1 MVFRARRGVR
11 ILLAALAVGAV
22 CVVGAAGAFYFLFV
36 RDLPTLET
44 IEDYRPAVVTE
55 VFDRNGRLIA
65 EFAVERRRPVAI
77 EEIPEIT
84 RLAFVASEDGA
95 FFEHKGLDYMSILR
109 AAIAV
114 AKAGGER
121 VQGASTITQQMVKT
135 LLLTPEKTYTR
146 KIREAVLALRVERNL
161 NKDEILYLY
170 LNQIYLGNG
179 AYGIG
184 EAARTYFNK
193 TVQELTISES
203 ALLAGLPQR
212 PSQYSPFRNPELAE
226 TRRRYV
232 LGRMLD
238 DGMLT
243 EAQYEAELANPPEL
257 DGPDLDHFAKAAYFT
272 ELVRRYLYERVG
284 GDRVLRGGL
293 RVETSLDIEL
303 QTAAVDALR
312 SGLQA
317 HDRRQGYRGPL
328 RRVQRDEMETEI
340 AALGEANGLLLLPP
354 ELDPAAEDEA
364 AHQLA
369 APADR
374 ASTPHSDT
382 ENAAASPS
390 AELVLGRG
398 GDEEDEPLES
408 VAFDTPYEGV
418 VVALDIPEE
427 IARIALAP
435 DVEGLVRVADIAWAR
450 KPNPETRGRPVDRIA
465 EVFAVGDVARFVRV
479 PDHQDATIDPDEETQ
494 DPEEPVA
501 ATPPRL
507 VLHQEPF
514 VQGSLLSI
522 ENRSGDILSL
532 VGGYDYESSEFDRVT
547 QAQRQ
552 PGSAFKPFIYGAAV
566 SKGYTPVTELIDR
579 PNVYQ
584 DPISGWKYKPRNYG
598 RKFYGPIS
606 MRRALAKSVNNATV
620 HLFRDVGVDY
630 VIDYARRLGIE
641 SPLSRDLSLALGSS
655 EVTLLELTRAYAIFP
670 NGGKRVIPRFITRV
684 TDPSGEV
691 LLEDLPLG
699 EVPPPVLK
707 SLADSADDA
716 LAAEL
721 EPYPDGEILPTD
733 RVISEAEAF
742 LMTDLLKAVVRE
754 GTGRG
759 VLRLGGYLAGK
770 TGTTNEQADA
780 WFMGFSS
787 DVTTGVWVGHDQVRA
802 LGFGETGAGAAL
814 PIWRDYMRE
823 ALQRYPVRDFLEP
836 EGIVSV
842 RVDPET
848 GLLASATTARA
859 YFQPFLEGS
868 EPTERATERSTQQD
882 AARLLRSD
890 AF

>member
-11 ILLAALAVGAV
+11 ILLAALTVAAVGAV
-22 CVVGAAGAFYFLFV
+22 GGASAFYFLFV

-55 VFDRNGRLIA
+55 VLDRNGRLIA

-226 TRRRYV
+226 ARRRYV

-243 EAQYEAELANPPEL
+243 EGQYQAELADPPEL
-257 DGPDLDHFAKAAYFT
+257 NEPDLAHFAKTAYFT

-293 RVETSLDIEL
+293 RVETSLDLDL

-312 SGLQA
+312 GGLQA

-328 RRVQRDEMETEI
+328 RRVRQDEIETEI
-340 AALGEANGLLLLPP
+340 AALGETNGLPLQPP
-354 ELDPAAEDEA
+354 ELVPAAGDEA
-364 AHQLA
+364 AHRLA
-369 APADR
+369 API
-374 ASTPHSDT
+374 P
-382 ENAAASPS
+382 
-390 AELVLGRG
+390 ELVLGRG
-398 GDEEDEPLES
+398 GGEDDEPFES
-408 VAFDTPYEGV
+408 TAFDTPYEGV
-418 VVALDIPEE
+418 VVALDTEQQV
-427 IARIALAP
+427 AHIALAP
-435 DVEGLVRVADIAWAR
+435 GVEGLVRVADIAWAR
-450 KPNPETRGRPVDRIA
+450 EPDPDRRGRPVDRIA
-465 EVFAVGDVARFVRV
+465 AVFAVGDVARFVRL
-479 PDHQDATIDPDEETQ
+479 PDQQDTDTDPGEETQ
-494 DPEEPVA
+494 DPEEPVVA
-501 ATPPRL
+501 PPPRL
-507 VLHQEPF
+507 ALHQEPS
-514 VQGSLLSI
+514 VQGSLLAI
-522 ENRSGDILSL
+522 ENRTGDILSL

-552 PGSAFKPFIYGAAV
+552 PGSAFKPFIYGAAI
-566 SKGYTPVTELIDR
+566 SKGYTPVSELIDR

-630 VIDYARRLGIE
+630 VIDYARRLGIQ
-641 SPLSRDLSLALGSS
+641 STLSRDLSLALGSS

-670 NGGKRVIPRFITRV
+670 NGGKRVVPRFITRV
-684 TDPSGEV
+684 VDPSGEV
-691 LLEDLPLG
+691 LLEDVPLG

-707 SLADSADDA
+707 ALADSPDDA
-716 LAAEL
+716 PAAEL

-733 RVISEAEAF
+733 RIISEAEAF
-742 LMTDLLKAVVRE
+742 LMTDLLKAVVSE

-787 DVTTGVWVGHDQVRA
+787 EVTTGVWVGHDQVRA

-848 GLLASATTARA
+848 GLLAGATTARA

-868 EPTERATERSTQQD
+868 EPTERAAERSTQQD